1 MFCRPAS
8 SVGGPTSRECHLAL
22 EAEPTIEERYGA
34 LSTSNAFSR
43 PRTSVRGIEDAIRP
57 QIAQVVI
64 DSTNPRASAEFWR
77 SLLGLVYREGH
88 EPPGLN
94 EDVPAGQDWLNLL
107 TPTGSSCLAFQKVE
121 AQQKSTW
128 PISGVPQQL
137 HLDLTVR
144 DLEELNVV
152 HSRVLELGGELRLD
166 RADSPEEPLFVYAD
180 PDGHPFC
187 VFVSPH

>member
-1 MFCRPAS
+1 MES
-8 SVGGPTSRECHLAL
+8 
-22 EAEPTIEERYGA
+22 
-34 LSTSNAFSR
+34 
-43 PRTSVRGIEDAIRP
+43 AIRP
-57 QIAQVVI
+57 QSAQVII

-88 EPPGLN
+88 EPPGIN
-94 EDVPAGQDWLNLL
+94 EDDPVGQDWLNLL
-107 TPTGSSCLAFQKVE
+107 TPSGSSCLAFQKVE

-166 RADSPEEPLFVYAD
+166 LADSPEEPLFVYAD